1 MEGRLIEFGE
11 FQTIAKSVL
20 KRICEFCEKNG
31 LKYFLSYGT
40 LIGAVRHGDMIPWDY
55 DIDIMMPREDLN
67 KFLELTKNQDA
78 IENVTV
84 FSWVTHKDY
93 YIPFVKVCDSRTRLV
108 ITKTTNPLPLGIWVD
123 IFPTDGIVSVEE
135 STETKNKAA
144 KYIKAA
150 KAPYMESENEKEKLF
165 KLYSIIRSKFK
176 PSSEYLKK
184 AAEIASEHSYYDC
197 DKAGAILSVDWSVE
211 KEYFD
216 KEYTDELIKLPFGDR
231 EYYCPSGYDA
241 ILTKQYG
248 DYMTLPPEEQRA
260 IPKIKAYMIKE

>member
-11 FQTIAKSVL
+11 FQTIAKSIL
-20 KRICEFCEKNG
+20 KRVCEFCEKNG

-123 IFPTDGIVSVEE
+123 
-135 STETKNKAA
+135 
-144 KYIKAA
+144 
-150 KAPYMESENEKEKLF
+150 M
-165 KLYSIIRSKFK
+165 
-176 PSSEYLKK
+176 
-184 AAEIASEHSYYDC
+184 
-197 DKAGAILSVDWSVE
+197 ILSVDWSVE
-211 KEYFD
+211 KECFD
-216 KEYTDELIKLPFGDR
+216 KKDTDELIKLPFGDR

>member
-20 KRICEFCEKNG
+20 KRVCEFCEKNG

-123 IFPTDGIVSVEE
+123 IFPADGIVSVEE

-144 KYIKAA
+144 KYTKAA
-150 KAPYMESENEKEKLF
+150 RAPYMEPANAKEKVF
-165 KLYSIIRSKFK
+165 KLFSVLRSKFK

-184 AAEIASEHSYYDC
+184 ASELASEHSYYDC
-197 DKAGAILSVDWSVE
+197 DKVGLILSLCWDVE
-211 KEYFD
+211 RTSFERK
-216 KEYTDELIKLPFGDR
+216 YTDELIKLPFGDR

-241 ILTKQYG
+241 ILTKQFG
-248 DYMTLPPEEQRA
+248 DYMTPPPEKERET
-260 IPKIKAYMIKE
+260 PKIKAYMIKE